1 MTVKELKEV
10 LDTAEPDWPVKVCV
24 NTPAGW
30 VCPDGCA
37 ITIKSA
43 NHGIDWHT
51 NEILLVPHC
60 KLDIH
65 DIEEWKK
72 PPHKEEDVDEEKK
85 PDEKPDKKEPR
96 IHGYTIPEYVKLMEK
111 AHEATKNSKL
121 IFK

>member
-37 ITIKSA
+37 IAIKSA

-51 NEILLVPHC
+51 NEILIVPEF

-65 DIEEWKK
+65 DIEEWGR
-72 PPHKEEDVDEEKK
+72 PQKEESEPKEKENPVESLKRFVRELEEA
-85 PDEKPDKKEPR
+85 
-96 IHGYTIPEYVKLMEK
+96 HK
-111 AHEATKNSKL
+111 ASAGSQMR
-121 IFK
+121 FK

>member
-37 ITIKSA
+37 IAIKSA

-72 PPHKEEDVDEEKK
+72 PHKEESE
-85 PDEKPDKKEPR
+85 PKENPVESVNR
-96 IHGYTIPEYVKLMEK
+96 FVRELEK
-111 AHEATKNSKL
+111 AHKASEGSQMR
-121 IFK
+121 FKQACEKSLGGLQTFK